1 MSSFRVPIFV
11 WVLINV
17 VLIKMGAYIHGV
29 LIFYGCLLF
38 RFYSRF
44 CASRKRETG
53 RGGGCHLP
61 GDSTWWLL

>member
-1 MSSFRVPIFV
+1 MGACKRGA
-11 WVLINV
+11 V

-53 RGGGCHLP
+53 EVAGVTFQMTAHGGCC
-61 GDSTWWLL
+61 SWL